1 MHVMSAKRGEKPK
14 ELEVF
19 GRQKRATMD
28 REITDHALDFI
39 QRKANKDKPFFVFIP
54 YTQTHTPHDPHPDA
68 RGKTGNGNF
77 ADILAQ
83 TDSYIGDLSIH
94 RCTLLTAKDFVFF
107 GFLTTPGGH
116 DMHEFDTRIFLK
128 RGTVRPERPVR

>member
-14 ELEVF
+14 ELEVY

-54 YTQTHTPHDPHPDA
+54 YTQTHTRH
-68 RGKTGNGNF
+68 G
-77 ADILAQ
+77 Q
-83 TDSYIGDLSIH
+83 
-94 RCTLLTAKDFVFF
+94 C
-107 GFLTTPGGH
+107 
-116 DMHEFDTRIFLK
+116 
-128 RGTVRPERPVR
+128 

>member
-1 MHVMSAKRGEKPK
+1 MHVMSSRRGESARK

-19 GRQKRATMD
+19 GREKRATID

-39 QRKANKDKPFFVFIP
+39 QRKAKEDKPFFVFIP

-68 RGKTGNGNF
+68 KGKTGNGDF

-83 TDSYIGDLSIH
+83 TD
-94 RCTLLTAKDFVFF
+94 
-107 GFLTTPGGH
+107 
-116 DMHEFDTRIFLK
+116 
-128 RGTVRPERPVR
+128 TVISVIS